1 LGSSE
6 TLVSDRNA
14 RISPTMET
22 PPRAGD
28 LDLARVPASATG
40 VIIVD
45 LGQIRANWRALAQRV
60 APAECAAVVKADA
73 YGLGAA
79 QVIPALVK
87 EGCCTFF
94 VATIGEAARARILAP
109 KAAIYILDGLLPGTG
124 PEFLAIGAIPVL
136 ASFEE
141 VKEWEALA
149 LARGERLPTALHV
162 DSGLN
167 RLGMTGV
174 DMNAID
180 TEERARHLDVRLIVS
195 HLACADNPGHD
206 MNAWQRDNFDAM
218 RRYMPNVPAS
228 LVASDGLMLGVD
240 YHYDLVRPGYA
251 LYGGQAF
258 QGGPAPVAPVLA
270 VKARVLQ
277 VRVVQPSDTVGYSAT
292 WRPKGPSRIAIV
304 AAGYDDGVA
313 RALSRGTGED
323 GAHVMFEGKL
333 APIVGRVSMDLITV
347 DVTKLEQP
355 PARGDFVDL
364 IGPGL
369 PIETIGAAA
378 GTIGYEVL
386 TRLGRR
392 FHRLY
397 RGG

>member
-6 TLVSDRNA
+6 TFVSDRNA

-87 EGCCTFF
+87 EGCRTFF

>member
-22 PPRAGD
+22 PPRAGN

-87 EGCCTFF
+87 EGCRTFF